1 MLRYCLGKVPVQPRI
16 HSVMFFPK
24 VAANLLPWPFPTE
37 RVCATLL
44 GDQSTGKRA
53 TSPARRQGWKSS
65 EVVALHARLQHLSKF
80 AGMVLAFL
88 GCDAFKYQ
96 FDRPPLRIA
105 WTNLQSIVCQH
116 SKQSNL
122 LGDLFLHQAG
132 MFPAFLFRGL
142 KQEGRKEAT
151 KEGRKKER
159 DEGRK
164 EERKEG
170 RKETKKGRK
179 IGRSEEERKIRR
191 GKEET
196 KIRRRMEDKKREG
209 RNEEGKEDRKKGR
222 KGSKEGSKQNA
233 K

>member
-1 MLRYCLGKVPVQPRI
+1 MLRYCLGKVPVQPRT

-24 VAANLLPWPFPTE
+24 VAANLLPCPFPTE

-96 FDRPPLRIA
+96 FDRPPIRIA

-122 LGDLFLHQAG
+122 LGDLFLHQFWDVSRVSVSGVEARRKEG
-132 MFPAFLFRGL
+132 SN
-142 KQEGRKEAT
+142 EGRK
-151 KEGRKKER
+151 
-159 DEGRK
+159 EGRK
-164 EERKEG
+164 EERKG
-170 RKETKKGRK
+170 
-179 IGRSEEERKIRR
+179 
-191 GKEET
+191 
-196 KIRRRMEDKKREG
+196 
-209 RNEEGKEDRKKGR
+209 
-222 KGSKEGSKQNA
+222 
-233 K
+233 